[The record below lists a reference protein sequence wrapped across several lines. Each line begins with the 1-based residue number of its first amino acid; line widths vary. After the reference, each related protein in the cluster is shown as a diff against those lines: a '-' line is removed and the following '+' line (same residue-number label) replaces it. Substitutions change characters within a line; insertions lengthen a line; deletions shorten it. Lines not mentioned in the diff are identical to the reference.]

1 LNIALLAPEL
11 ILATF
16 ASLVI
21 LVDLFLSPSAKR
33 ANLYLTLAGIALAA
47 AAALSLVGRNT
58 TSFYGML
65 VVDDFAIFFKLAFLL
80 AAALV
85 AMSAVPF
92 LERYPGAEGEFYGLM
107 LFSTTGMMLM
117 AGTRELISIYLAL
130 ELTSISL
137 YLLAGLAKRDSKSSE
152 AALKYLLLG
161 ALSSAVLLYG
171 MALLYGLSGTTELAG
186 IAKAAAVG
194 VSPAMLLAVAMLAAG
209 FGFKIAAVPFQMWA
223 PDVYEGAPTPVTAF
237 LSVAS
242 KAAGFAVVV
251 RVFTVA
257 LGSVQADWVSLFAV
271 LSALTMTLGNVVA
284 LTQQNIKRMLAYSSI
299 GHAGYLLLGV
309 AAASDAGVSSVMFY
323 LLVYTVTNVAA
334 FTVVILASRAIP
346 DDRIDGYAGLHR
358 RAPLLAFAMAV
369 SLLSLAGLPPM
380 AGFFAKFYLF
390 AAAYQ
395 SGLIWLVVLGLI
407 NSAISLFY
415 YVWVIRQMYLVAPTG
430 EEPVRFPA
438 VAFTSL
444 VVAVV
449 GVLALGVLSDPFLG
463 FARVAAT
470 TLVH

>member
-1 LNIALLAPEL
+1 MLAPEL

-21 LVDLFLSPSAKR
+21 LVDLFLSPAAKR
-33 ANLYLTLAGIALAA
+33 VNLYLAMVGIAASAA
-47 AAALSLVGRNT
+47 AAVSLIGRNT
-58 TSFYGML
+58 TSFSGLL
-65 VVDDFAIFFKLAFLL
+65 VVDDFAIFFQLAFLL

-85 AMSAVPF
+85 ALSAVAF

-117 AGTRELISIYLAL
+117 AGTRELVSIYLAL

-137 YLLAGLAKRDSKSSE
+137 YLLAGLAKRDRKSSE

-161 ALSSAVLLYG
+161 ALSSAILLYG
-171 MALLYGLSGTTELAG
+171 MALLYGLSGTTDLAG
-186 IAKAAAVG
+186 IAKVVG
-194 VSPAMLLAVAMLAAG
+194 QGSSPALLMAMALVASG

-242 KAAGFAVVV
+242 KAAGFSVVI

-257 LGSVQADWVSLFAV
+257 MGGIQADWVTLFAV

-309 AAASDAGVSSVMFY
+309 AAATVSGVSSVMFY
-323 LLVYTVTNVAA
+323 LLAYTVTNVAA
-334 FTVVILASRAIP
+334 FTVVILASTAIP
-346 DDRIDGYAGLHR
+346 DDRIEGYSGLHR

-395 SGLIWLVVLGLI
+395 AGLVWLVVLGLI

-415 YVWVIRQMYLVAPTG
+415 YVWVIRQMYLVAPSD

-438 VAFTSL
+438 TAFASL

-449 GVLALGVLSDPFLG
+449 AVLALGIFSDPFVS
-463 FARVAAT
+463 FARLAVAG
-470 TLVH
+470 LVH